1 MRHPPD
7 KRSRGSHNP
16 GSSRELCS
24 MPRHP
29 LSRLLPARI
38 LPAALLV
45 ATALAPMGAA
55 RAEGVVQRVVRTGQ
69 LVLAGPP
76 DAPPLLSLDAKGDAQ
91 GYAVDVARLVQAR
104 LEQVTGKPVKLRFEP
119 VNNSADLAKVVA
131 SGQASLAC
139 GVPFRWDQDASV
151 DFTLPIGISGLRLLA
166 PAGRFTGAPEAL
178 AGRRIG
184 VVRDSLAET
193 ELRGMQPAARS
204 VPFADPKAALAA
216 LVAGQVDGVIGDS
229 ALLAGLVRQQRLSGL
244 ALTPEVPYERYA
256 VACVVPENDSQFR
269 DLVNRAIT
277 QLLQGY
283 LDGEPQSVA
292 EVDRWLGPGSA
303 LNLSQEKIRNVF
315 DSLLMGVEALRP
327 LTAAATR

>member
-1 MRHPPD
+1 
-7 KRSRGSHNP
+7 
-16 GSSRELCS
+16 LLAL
-24 MPRHP
+24 
-29 LSRLLPARI
+29 LSLGLGLAAA
-38 LPAALLV
+38 PAAHAQGVLERV
-45 ATALAPMGAA
+45 A
-55 RAEGVVQRVVRTGQ
+55 RSGQ
-69 LVLAGPP
+69 LQLIGPA
-76 DAPPLLSLDAKGDAQ
+76 DVPPMLSLDAQ
-91 GYAVDVARLVQAR
+91 GRPEGYGVVVANRVAALLSQAV
-104 LEQVTGKPVKLRFEP
+104 GKPVQLRYE
-119 VNNSADLAKVVA
+119 AVA
-131 SGQASLAC
+131 GAAQLTQRLGEGKAELAC
-139 GVPFRWDQDASV
+139 GVPFTWAREMVV

-193 ELRGMQPAARS
+193 ELRGMQPAAKS

-327 LTAAATR
+327 LPAAATR

>member
-1 MRHPPD
+1 
-7 KRSRGSHNP
+7 
-16 GSSRELCS
+16 
-24 MPRHP
+24 
-29 LSRLLPARI
+29 LLA
-38 LPAALLV
+38 LFSLGLGLAAAPAAHAQGVLERV
-45 ATALAPMGAA
+45 A
-55 RAEGVVQRVVRTGQ
+55 RSGQ
-69 LVLAGPP
+69 LQLIGPA
-76 DAPPLLSLDAKGDAQ
+76 DVPPMLSLDAQ
-91 GYAVDVARLVQAR
+91 GRPEGYGVVVANRVAALLSQAV
-104 LEQVTGKPVKLRFEP
+104 GKPVQLRYE
-119 VNNSADLAKVVA
+119 AVA
-131 SGQASLAC
+131 GAAQLTQRLGEGKAELAC
-139 GVPFRWDQDASV
+139 GVPFTWAREMVV

-193 ELRGMQPAARS
+193 ELRGMQPAAKS

-327 LTAAATR
+327 LPAAATR

>member
-1 MRHPPD
+1 M
-7 KRSRGSHNP
+7 
-16 GSSRELCS
+16 LAL
-24 MPRHP
+24 
-29 LSRLLPARI
+29 LSLGLGLAAT
-38 LPAALLV
+38 PAAHAQGVLERV
-45 ATALAPMGAA
+45 A
-55 RAEGVVQRVVRTGQ
+55 RSGQ
-69 LVLAGPP
+69 LQLIGPA
-76 DAPPLLSLDAKGDAQ
+76 DVPPMLSLDAQ
-91 GYAVDVARLVQAR
+91 GRPEGYGVVVANRVAALLSQAV
-104 LEQVTGKPVKLRFEP
+104 GKPVQLRYEA
-119 VNNSADLAKVVA
+119 VAGAAQLAQRLGEGKA
-131 SGQASLAC
+131 ELAC
-139 GVPFRWDQDASV
+139 GVPFTWAREMVV

-327 LTAAATR
+327 LPAAATR

>member
-1 MRHPPD
+1 MGPVARTPVPVSARRHRLTALLALLSLGLGLAAAPAAHAQGVLERVARSGQLQLIGPADVPP
-7 KRSRGSHNP
+7 
-16 GSSRELCS
+16 
-24 MPRHP
+24 M
-29 LSRLLPARI
+29 LSVDAQGRPEGYGVVVANRV
-38 LPAALLV
+38 AALLS
-45 ATALAPMGAA
+45 
-55 RAEGVVQRVVRTGQ
+55 Q
-69 LVLAGPP
+69 
-76 DAPPLLSLDAKGDAQ
+76 
-91 GYAVDVARLVQAR
+91 AV
-104 LEQVTGKPVKLRFEP
+104 GKPVQLRYEA
-119 VNNSADLAKVVA
+119 VAGAAQLAQRLGEGKA
-131 SGQASLAC
+131 ELAC
-139 GVPFRWDQDASV
+139 GVPFTWAREMVV

-193 ELRGMQPAARS
+193 ELRGMQPAAKS

-327 LTAAATR
+327 LPAAATR

>member
-1 MRHPPD
+1 MGPVARTPVPVSARRH
-7 KRSRGSHNP
+7 
-16 GSSRELCS
+16 
-24 MPRHP
+24 
-29 LSRLLPARI
+29 RLTALLA
-38 LPAALLV
+38 LFSLGLGLAAAPAAHAQGVLERV
-45 ATALAPMGAA
+45 A
-55 RAEGVVQRVVRTGQ
+55 RSGQ
-69 LVLAGPP
+69 LQLIGPA
-76 DAPPLLSLDAKGDAQ
+76 DVPPMLSLDAQ
-91 GYAVDVARLVQAR
+91 GRPEGYGVVVANRVAALLSQAV
-104 LEQVTGKPVKLRFEP
+104 GKPVQLRYEA
-119 VNNSADLAKVVA
+119 VAGAAQLAQRLGEGKA
-131 SGQASLAC
+131 ELAC
-139 GVPFRWDQDASV
+139 GVPFTWAREMVV

-256 VACVVPENDSQFR
+256 IACVVPENDSQFR

-327 LTAAATR
+327 LPAAATR

>member
-1 MRHPPD
+1 
-7 KRSRGSHNP
+7 
-16 GSSRELCS
+16 
-24 MPRHP
+24 
-29 LSRLLPARI
+29 
-38 LPAALLV
+38 V
-45 ATALAPMGAA
+45 AGAA
-55 RAEGVVQRVVRTGQ
+55 QLAQRLGEGKAE
-69 LVLAGPP
+69 
-76 DAPPLLSLDAKGDAQ
+76 
-91 GYAVDVARLVQAR
+91 
-104 LEQVTGKPVKLRFEP
+104 
-119 VNNSADLAKVVA
+119 
-131 SGQASLAC
+131 LAC
-139 GVPFRWDQDASV
+139 GVPFTWAREMVV

-193 ELRGMQPAARS
+193 ELRGMQPAAKS

-327 LTAAATR
+327 LPAAATR

>member
-1 MRHPPD
+1 
-7 KRSRGSHNP
+7 
-16 GSSRELCS
+16 
-24 MPRHP
+24 
-29 LSRLLPARI
+29 LLA
-38 LPAALLV
+38 LFSLGLAAAPAAHAQGVLERV
-45 ATALAPMGAA
+45 A
-55 RAEGVVQRVVRTGQ
+55 RSGQ
-69 LVLAGPP
+69 LQLIGPA
-76 DAPPLLSLDAKGDAQ
+76 DVPPMLSLDAQ
-91 GYAVDVARLVQAR
+91 GRPEGYGVVVANRVAALLSQAV
-104 LEQVTGKPVKLRFEP
+104 GKPVQLRYEA
-119 VNNSADLAKVVA
+119 VAGAAQLAQRLGEGKA
-131 SGQASLAC
+131 ELAC
-139 GVPFRWDQDASV
+139 GVPFTWAREMVV

-327 LTAAATR
+327 LPAAATR